1 MFSPVFFFFTLKIN
15 DDYVYRRFIVIN
27 NFKVFLTNYFFNRVR
42 MVSFDNKVST
52 RLFKFVQI
60 VANSYLLPYF
70 DNTI

>member
-42 MVSFDNKVST
+42 MVSFYNKVST

-60 VANSYLLPYF
+60 VANLYLLPYF